1 MIKFVLFVLLTGY
14 SSQLWA
20 GTEVTARL
28 ESTFYKQSW
37 VDLDLLV
44 GDGHVR
50 INFTGPLANGA
61 LIYEKRTSDLILLD
75 GFGKTAIPITRT
87 DQMALKFMG
96 AIGASRLQDEM
107 EKSLPSVKLA
117 YNLVVSNLCALL
129 NGSPVLTEKRS
140 HVNGFTC
147 DLYQTKAGDNASRKV
162 WLVTPKASTLSP
174 DDYETLRSLRSLAFD
189 LGGPLLKD
197 FGVNVAAYPS
207 GEAEPQLPALIA
219 LYVDGK
225 ESCRLVVHKIRF
237 KALELS
243 AFEPPSG
250 YQRMGILEMV
260 KEGM

>member
-1 MIKFVLFVLLTGY
+1 MIKFIFFALLTGY

-20 GTEVTARL
+20 GTEITARL
-28 ESTFYKQSW
+28 ESAFYKQSW

-61 LIYEKRTSDLILLD
+61 LIYDKMTSDLILLD

-96 AIGASRLQDEM
+96 SMGDSRLQDEM
-107 EKSLPSVKLA
+107 KRSLPSVKLA

-129 NGSPVLTEKRS
+129 NGSPALTEKGC
-140 HVNGFTC
+140 HVNGFAC

-162 WLVTPKASTLSP
+162 WLVTPRATTLSP

-197 FGVNVAAYPS
+197 FGVNLDAYPLGDS
-207 GEAEPQLPALIA
+207 TPQLPALIA

-225 ESCRLVVHKIRF
+225 ESCRLVVHKIRP
-237 KALELS
+237 KTLEPS
-243 AFEPPSG
+243 AFEPPAD
-250 YQRMGILEMV
+250 YQRMSVLEMV